1 MPGSLSRFRI
11 EGLHGRRTIT
21 VPIEDNRII
30 LVGENGTGKST
41 VASIIYYLL
50 TQQWRRIKD
59 YRFDSIEAV
68 VNGVAIRL
76 SHDDVETLGSQA
88 RIRSGH
94 LRHRY
99 PVQMVREVYD
109 AIAHFPNA
117 PSEPEAL
124 SDRRMLALIS
134 DETGMP
140 VGAVREILGEI
151 QESREKLPAHLTD
164 AMKLL
169 DSLKLGQFLYLPT
182 YRRIEQ
188 DLKSIFRDEE
198 IEEKVQE
205 FRERFR
211 KRGPITFIEL
221 VEFGMQDVEKT
232 IQARM
237 AQVKES
243 VRTGLSN
250 LTGTYLREV
259 IGGLQGTYDV
269 EVFKSIDPK
278 EFQSGFARIDE
289 AILPAADKKLLQNKI
304 AEIAEGYSFRSEDKV
319 VAHFLSKLIVFFRE
333 QEANEVDVR
342 DFVELCNAYLTGK
355 RFVYDNVNYS
365 ISIRQPQADGGEKD
379 GSESLELKMLSSGE
393 KQIVSL
399 FSHLYFSGEHDYFVI
414 IDEPELSLSVPWQQR
429 FLPDIINTGRCTGIV
444 AVTHSPFIWQND
456 LEPYVRSLT
465 EFTEPVNVV
474 R

>member
-1 MPGSLSRFRI
+1 MAASLSRFRI
-11 EGLHGRRTIT
+11 EGLHGRRNIT
-21 VPIEDNRII
+21 VPFEDNRII

-41 VASIIYYLL
+41 VASIIYYFL
-50 TQQWRRIKD
+50 TQQWRRVKD
-59 YRFDSIEAV
+59 YKFDSLEAV
-68 VNGVAIRL
+68 VNNVVVRL
-76 SHDDVETLGSQA
+76 THDDVETLIAQSRFRPA
-88 RIRSGH
+88 H

-99 PVQMVREVYD
+99 PPQMVREVY
-109 AIAHFPNA
+109 
-117 PSEPEAL
+117 EAL
-124 SDRRMLALIS
+124 SHTAHLFPDLDSPPDRRVMIRIAEELGLPLS
-134 DETGMP
+134 
-140 VGAVREILGEI
+140 AVREIASEAL
-151 QESREKLPAHLTD
+151 ESREKLPPSLVD
-164 AMKLL
+164 AVKLL
-169 DSLKLGQFLYLPT
+169 ESLQLGQFLYLPT

-188 DLKSIFRDEE
+188 DLKSIFRDDE

-205 FRERFR
+205 FRDRFK
-211 KRGPITFIEL
+211 KRGRTTFIEL

-243 VRTGLSN
+243 VRTGLGN

-289 AILPAADKKLLQNKI
+289 AILPAADKRLLQSKI
-304 AEIAEGYSFRSEDKV
+304 AEIAEGYSFKSEDKV

-333 QEANEVDVR
+333 QEANEVR
-342 DFVELCNAYLTGK
+342 DFVDLCNAYLTGK

-365 ISIRQPQADGGEKD
+365 ISIRQPQADNGEKENN
-379 GSESLELKMLSSGE
+379 GCLELKMLSSGE

-399 FSHLYFSGEHDYFVI
+399 FSHLYLSGERNYFVI

-429 FLPDIINTGRCTGIV
+429 FLPDIINTGRCTGLV
-444 AVTHSPFIWQND
+444 AVTHSPFIWQNN
-456 LEPYVRSLT
+456 LEAYVRSLA
-465 EFTEPVNVV
+465 EFTEPINVV